1 VLADRRIR
9 SYAPNWP
16 LGSHPVPMSADAD
29 LSPRGIAP
37 VINGFLAAL
46 DLTDITL
53 VGNDTGGALCQFV
66 IDADGRLVLTNCDAF
81 DLFPPRE
88 FEALIKVG
96 RHAALIKPMLT
107 ALRPTAVR
115 HGKRAT
121 GRRSPARRIRR
132 SPGAGSSRR

>member
-1 VLADRRIR
+1 MDLDRIELPPGTVKYRVAGPADSSVPPVVFVHGLLVDNQLWAPVADVLADRRIR

-66 IDADGRLVLTNCDAF
+66 IDADGRLVL
-81 DLFPPRE
+81 
-88 FEALIKVG
+88 
-96 RHAALIKPMLT
+96 
-107 ALRPTAVR
+107 PTA
-115 HGKRAT
+115 T
-121 GRRSPARRIRR
+121 RSTSSRP
-132 SPGAGSSRR
+132 GSSRH